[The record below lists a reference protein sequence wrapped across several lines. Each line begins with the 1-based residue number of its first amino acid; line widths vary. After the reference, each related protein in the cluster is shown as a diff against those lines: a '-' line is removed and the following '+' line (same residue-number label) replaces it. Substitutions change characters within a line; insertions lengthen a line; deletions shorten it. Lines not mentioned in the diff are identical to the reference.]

1 MQLKFGLPAKHSC
14 PVHKPQI
21 KAKEFFTTRFV
32 EATSPDEAASKAI
45 DAVREEMNAFFQM
58 THKIFGLCRLLK
70 CGRMHNCLTLMPLV
84 RETLQFFGDRTLAQ
98 ITSRLI
104 VEYKRSRSA
113 VGVKAATI
121 NRELT
126 CLKRALPSG
135 NGSGAAIIR

>member
-1 MQLKFGLPAKHSC
+1 
-14 PVHKPQI
+14 
-21 KAKEFFTTRFV
+21 
-32 EATSPDEAASKAI
+32 
-45 DAVREEMNAFFQM
+45 
-58 THKIFGLCRLLK
+58 
-70 CGRMHNCLTLMPLV
+70 
-84 RETLQFFGDRTLAQ
+84 
-98 ITSRLI
+98 

>member
-1 MQLKFGLPAKHSC
+1 
-14 PVHKPQI
+14 
-21 KAKEFFTTRFV
+21 
-32 EATSPDEAASKAI
+32 
-45 DAVREEMNAFFQM
+45 
-58 THKIFGLCRLLK
+58 
-70 CGRMHNCLTLMPLV
+70 LTLMPLV

-98 ITSRLI
+98 ITPRLI

-126 CLKRALPSG
+126 CHKRALPSG